1 MQKWSTCEL
10 RETETGMPQMGSYK
24 WMEKW
29 TPATIYNTEA
39 IQLITTCKLKNKFL
53 QGVDLRIIPVLSI
66 GYMVYRWKPQNMFN
80 IFYVIIFSQSLFSN
94 PIGPFH
100 ACYDFRFCVFMG
112 FFVYGCVSVLIC
124 VSCAYS
130 LAPLLPFVFFH
141 SLIFLF
147 VCFVLTYCTLLYFI
161 IIP

>member
-1 MQKWSTCEL
+1 
-10 RETETGMPQMGSYK
+10 
-24 WMEKW
+24 
-29 TPATIYNTEA
+29 
-39 IQLITTCKLKNKFL
+39 
-53 QGVDLRIIPVLSI
+53 
-66 GYMVYRWKPQNMFN
+66 MFN

-112 FFVYGCVSVLIC
+112 FFVYGTVAESKTSQGCVSVLIC